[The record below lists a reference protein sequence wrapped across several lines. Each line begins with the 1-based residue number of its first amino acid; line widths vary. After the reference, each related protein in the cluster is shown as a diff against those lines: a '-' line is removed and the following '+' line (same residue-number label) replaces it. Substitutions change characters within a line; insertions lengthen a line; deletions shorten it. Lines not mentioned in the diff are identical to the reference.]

1 MVALVDRTA
10 GSSRPEL
17 SAEPVAEPATESASA
32 PGKPLFV
39 HRSTVWFDELDMVG
53 VLHNARYAIHV
64 ERAMA
69 VWFHSMTGTDP
80 SDAHTVVKHYEIEF
94 LSPFTR
100 ERGEL
105 VVEIG
110 RARVGNTSASY
121 AFRCLSEDENGEE
134 IVHARGS
141 RTNVKVS
148 RDDLRPTPWS
158 DNFRALFA

>member
-1 MVALVDRTA
+1 MNRGID
-10 GSSRPEL
+10 SS
-17 SAEPVAEPATESASA
+17 SADGAE

-69 VWFHSMTGTDP
+69 VWFHSMPDVDP
-80 SDAHTVVKHYEIEF
+80 SDAHTVVKNYEIEF
-94 LSPFTR
+94 ISPFTR
-100 ERGEL
+100 ERGDL

-110 RARVGNTSASY
+110 CARVGNTSATY
-121 AFRCLSEDENGEE
+121 TFRCLSEGENGEE
-134 IVHARGS
+134 IVHARGN

-158 DNFRALFA
+158 DSFRALFA